1 MQSKRLEQSD
11 KIFKMKP
18 QQILN
23 KLAKYNEVQKVE
35 LSAEPIQVELGIAE
49 ELASYIALANK
60 VEQMGKDLYAKES
73 KATQLLKEANKLLEP
88 LGNFVETQV
97 ESALKDLERA
107 GLQSS
112 DAYKELKSSYDYTS
126 RANETVKRMSRNVAS
141 AIN

>member
-1 MQSKRLEQSD
+1 MKPEQSVY
-11 KIFKMKP
+11 
-18 QQILN
+18 N
-23 KLAKYNEVQKVE
+23 KLHKFSAKE
-35 LSAEPIQVELGIAE
+35 EPMKVELGIAE

-126 RANETVKRMSRNVAS
+126 RANATVKRMSRNVAS